1 MWGAVLQTQ
10 KKKGIVMSTEEKIEI
25 LAEIFDCD
33 AGEITPDKPL
43 DELTWD
49 SMAMLSVIAMVK
61 AKFNRKVPGA
71 QIRAFKTVNDV
82 LSIMQA
88 E

>member
-1 MWGAVLQTQ
+1 
-10 KKKGIVMSTEEKIEI
+10 MSEEEKIEI

-33 AGEITPDKPL
+33 AGEITPDKQL
-43 DELTWD
+43 DDLSWD
-49 SMAMLSVIAMVK
+49 SMAMLSVIAMAK

-71 QIRAFKTVNDV
+71 QIRAFKTVKDV
-82 LSIMQA
+82 LDIMKA